1 MEPSFFNNRK
11 WLFWALLFSSIGI
24 LFHHAHQEG
33 FFLDGY
39 TYAVLGKNIAASGNG
54 LVPFYTKFIH
64 ARFHDHVPFVFVLEA
79 LFFKAFGVS
88 YLSAR
93 VFIGLFSLALVLGIF
108 IYLQHLQFYSQAFLA
123 SFWLLAS
130 FPFLKQSR
138 FPNPDIPLTFFSL
151 FSLYAFYEALRSGHR
166 RYWFVASLCLS
177 FAMFSKGPMAVFVPI
192 TWWVYLFSL
201 RDWKTLSSFRFWF
214 ALIGAASLFCV
225 WPALLFYTHNED
237 IWFGYLNHTFLYSIK
252 ESRGLIHNEL
262 GLYLKYLLWYC
273 APQVVLGAFAIFRFF
288 SSQRRDN
295 FIRLNIIFV
304 GVVLSLCSVMKFKYS
319 HYIMPVY
326 PSLAFLAACGMIEL
340 KDWNWNKLL
349 LPITIVVS
357 LILVAIPMTFLNQRD
372 EELLTI
378 IKKLKTEN
386 INSKLDWINLRDA
399 YGFWEISGLVAFE
412 LGTTVYPSE
421 EKRISFVLANTLKT
435 HRAILVMKDSE
446 NIDSSSLRIVESL
459 GRYTKKHIKAYIV
472 EIIPDPF

>member
-1 MEPSFFNNRK
+1 M
-11 WLFWALLFSSIGI
+11 
-24 LFHHAHQEG
+24 
-33 FFLDGY
+33 
-39 TYAVLGKNIAASGNG
+39 
-54 LVPFYTKFIH
+54 
-64 ARFHDHVPFVFVLEA
+64 
-79 LFFKAFGVS
+79 
-88 YLSAR
+88 
-93 VFIGLFSLALVLGIF
+93 
-108 IYLQHLQFYSQAFLA
+108 
-123 SFWLLAS
+123 
-130 FPFLKQSR
+130 
-138 FPNPDIPLTFFSL
+138 
-151 FSLYAFYEALRSGHR
+151 
-166 RYWFVASLCLS
+166 
-177 FAMFSKGPMAVFVPI
+177 
-192 TWWVYLFSL
+192 
-201 RDWKTLSSFRFWF
+201 
-214 ALIGAASLFCV
+214 
-225 WPALLFYTHNED
+225 
-237 IWFGYLNHTFLYSIK
+237 
-252 ESRGLIHNEL
+252 
-262 GLYLKYLLWYC
+262 
-273 APQVVLGAFAIFRFF
+273 
-288 SSQRRDN
+288 
-295 FIRLNIIFV
+295 

-340 KDWNWNKLL
+340 RDWNWNKLL

-472 EIIPDPF
+472 EIIPDSF